1 MLNRNRIVTVGLA
14 LALAVSPVAL
24 TACGGSSSSDS
35 EGTATEAAA
44 ENTTSST
51 STTTGGSSGSSTSSS
66 SSSSTSSASSTK
78 SYSIS
83 TSEITEAYM
92 GASEAGET
100 VYYVGN
106 DDGSKT
112 GIFFLDADNMANVS
126 FMGPATVTQQN
137 GENLVTI
144 TDELSGNTLT
154 FGVAKND
161 DGTITIDMG
170 NELGKAILAQADIA
184 ETVNAISTIQ
194 ANTTSVQ

>member
-1 MLNRNRIVTVGLA
+1 MFNRNRIVTVGLA

-44 ENTTSST
+44 DNTTSST

>member
-44 ENTTSST
+44 DNTTSST
-51 STTTGGSSGSSTSSS
+51 STTTDGSSGSSTSSS
-66 SSSSTSSASSTK
+66 SSSSSSSASSTQ

>member
-44 ENTTSST
+44 DNTTSST

-137 GENLVTI
+137 GENLITI

>member
-1 MLNRNRIVTVGLA
+1 MLNTNRFVTIGLA
-14 LALAVSPVAL
+14 FALAASPLAL
-24 TACGGSSSSDS
+24 TACGSSSSSDS
-35 EGTATEAAA
+35 ASAAAESTDSDSTATEEATADSTASSDSTAAD
-44 ENTTSST
+44 
-51 STTTGGSSGSSTSSS
+51 
-66 SSSSTSSASSTK
+66 SSAGQ

-92 GASEAGET
+92 GVSEAGET

-112 GIFFLDADNMANVS
+112 GIFFLDADNQANVS
-126 FMGPATVTQQN
+126 FMGPATVTQQD

-144 TDELSGNTLT
+144 TDVLSGNTLT

-170 NELGKAILAQADIA
+170 DELGKAILAQTDIA
-184 ETVNAISTIQ
+184 ETVDAINTIQ
-194 ANTTSVQ
+194 ANSTSIQ

>member
-44 ENTTSST
+44 DNTTSST

-66 SSSSTSSASSTK
+66 SSSSTSSASSTT

>member
-1 MLNRNRIVTVGLA
+1 MLSRNRIVTIGLA
-14 LALAVSPVAL
+14 LALVASPVAL

-35 EGTATEAAA
+35 ESTATEATTD
-44 ENTTSST
+44 NTASSE
-51 STTTGGSSGSSTSSS
+51 STATD
-66 SSSSTSSASSTK
+66 SSSSTQ

-100 VYYVGN
+100 IYYVGN
-106 DDGSKT
+106 SDGSKT

-137 GENLVTI
+137 GENLITI

-154 FGVAKND
+154 FGVTNND

-170 NELGKAILAQADIA
+170 NELGKAILAQADVA
-184 ETVNAISTIQ
+184 ETVNAIKTIQ
-194 ANTTSVQ
+194 TNTTSVQ

>member
-1 MLNRNRIVTVGLA
+1 MLKRNRIVTVGLA

-44 ENTTSST
+44 DNTTSST
-51 STTTGGSSGSSTSSS
+51 STTTDGSSGSSTSSS
-66 SSSSTSSASSTK
+66 SSSSTSSASSTQ

-170 NELGKAILAQADIA
+170 DELGKAILAQADIA

>member
-44 ENTTSST
+44 DNTTSST

-112 GIFFLDADNMANVS
+112 GIFFLDADNQANVS
-126 FMGPATVTQQN
+126 FMGPATVTQQD

>member
-44 ENTTSST
+44 DNTTSST
-51 STTTGGSSGSSTSSS
+51 STTTDGSSGSSTSSS
-66 SSSSTSSASSTK
+66 SSSASSTQ

>member
-1 MLNRNRIVTVGLA
+1 MLNTNRFVTIGLA
-14 LALAVSPVAL
+14 FALAASPLAL
-24 TACGGSSSSDS
+24 TACGGSGSSSSDS
-35 EGTATEAAA
+35 ASAAAESTDSDSTATEEATADSAA
-44 ENTTSST
+44 SSD
-51 STTTGGSSGSSTSSS
+51 STAAD
-66 SSSSTSSASSTK
+66 SSASSCAGQ

-112 GIFFLDADNMANVS
+112 GIFFLDADNQANVS

-170 NELGKAILAQADIA
+170 NELGKATLAQTDIA
-184 ETVNAISTIQ
+184 ETVDAIKTIQ
-194 ANTTSVQ
+194 ANSTSIQ

>member
-1 MLNRNRIVTVGLA
+1 MLNTNRFVTIGLA
-14 LALAVSPVAL
+14 FALVASPLAL

-35 EGTATEAAA
+35 ASAAAESTDSDSTATEEATADSAA
-44 ENTTSST
+44 SSD
-51 STTTGGSSGSSTSSS
+51 STAAD
-66 SSSSTSSASSTK
+66 SSAGQ

-112 GIFFLDADNMANVS
+112 GIFFLDADNQTNVS
-126 FMGPATVTQQN
+126 FMGPATVTQQD

-170 NELGKAILAQADIA
+170 NELGKAILAQTDID
-184 ETVNAISTIQ
+184 ETVDAIKTIQ
-194 ANTTSVQ
+194 ANSTSIQ

>member
-1 MLNRNRIVTVGLA
+1 MLNKNRVVTIGLA
-14 LALAVSPVAL
+14 LALAASPLAL

-35 EGTATEAAA
+35 GSTATESSDSDSTATEEATADSAA
-44 ENTTSST
+44 SSD
-51 STTTGGSSGSSTSSS
+51 SESADSSASSS
-66 SSSSTSSASSTK
+66 SSAQ

-83 TSEITEAYM
+83 TDEITEAYM

-112 GIFFLDADNMANVS
+112 GIFFLNAENQANVS
-126 FMGPATVTQQN
+126 FMGPATVTQQD

-170 NELGKAILAQADIA
+170 NELGKATLAQTDIA
-184 ETVNAISTIQ
+184 ETVDAIKTIQ
-194 ANTTSVQ
+194 ANSTSIQ

>member
-1 MLNRNRIVTVGLA
+1 MLNTNRFVTIGLA
-14 LALAVSPVAL
+14 FALAASPLAL

-35 EGTATEAAA
+35 ASAAA
-44 ENTTSST
+44 ESTDSDSAASSD
-51 STTTGGSSGSSTSSS
+51 STAAD
-66 SSSSTSSASSTK
+66 SSAGQ

-83 TSEITEAYM
+83 MSEITEAYM

-112 GIFFLDADNMANVS
+112 GIFFLDADNQTNVS
-126 FMGPATVTQQN
+126 FLGPATVTQQD

-170 NELGKAILAQADIA
+170 NELGKAILAQTDID
-184 ETVNAISTIQ
+184 ETVDAIKTIQ
-194 ANTTSVQ
+194 ANSTSIQ

>member
-44 ENTTSST
+44 DNTTSST
-51 STTTGGSSGSSTSSS
+51 STTTDGSSGSSTSSS
-66 SSSSTSSASSTK
+66 TSSASSTQ

-100 VYYVGN
+100 IYYVGN

-170 NELGKAILAQADIA
+170 DELGKAILAQADIA

>member
-1 MLNRNRIVTVGLA
+1 MLKRNRIVTVGLA

-44 ENTTSST
+44 DNTTSST
-51 STTTGGSSGSSTSSS
+51 STTTDGSSGSSTSSS
-66 SSSSTSSASSTK
+66 TSSASSTQ

-170 NELGKAILAQADIA
+170 DELGKAILAQADIA

>member
-44 ENTTSST
+44 DNTTSST

-66 SSSSTSSASSTK
+66 SSSSTSSASSTQ

-106 DDGSKT
+106 NDGSKT

>member
-44 ENTTSST
+44 DNTTSST

-92 GASEAGET
+92 GVSEAGET

-112 GIFFLDADNMANVS
+112 GIFFLDADNQANVS
-126 FMGPATVTQQN
+126 FMGPATVTQQD

>member
-1 MLNRNRIVTVGLA
+1 MLNTNRFVTIGLA
-14 LALAVSPVAL
+14 FALAASPLAL

-35 EGTATEAAA
+35 ASAAAESTDSDSTATEEATADSAA
-44 ENTTSST
+44 SSD
-51 STTTGGSSGSSTSSS
+51 STAAD
-66 SSSSTSSASSTK
+66 SSAGQ

-83 TSEITEAYM
+83 MSKITEAYM

-112 GIFFLDADNMANVS
+112 GIFFLDADNQTNVS
-126 FMGPATVTQQN
+126 FLGPATVTQQD

-170 NELGKAILAQADIA
+170 NELGKAILAQTDID
-184 ETVNAISTIQ
+184 ETVDAIKTIQ
-194 ANTTSVQ
+194 ANSTSIQ

>member
-44 ENTTSST
+44 DNTTSST
-51 STTTGGSSGSSTSSS
+51 STTTDGSSGSSTSSS
-66 SSSSTSSASSTK
+66 TSSSSSSASSTQ

>member
-1 MLNRNRIVTVGLA
+1 MLTRNRIVTVGLA

-44 ENTTSST
+44 DNTTSST

>member
-1 MLNRNRIVTVGLA
+1 MLSRNRIVTIGLA
-14 LALAVSPVAL
+14 LALVASPVAL

-35 EGTATEAAA
+35 ESTATEATTD
-44 ENTTSST
+44 NTASSE
-51 STTTGGSSGSSTSSS
+51 STATD
-66 SSSSTSSASSTK
+66 SSSSTQ

-100 VYYVGN
+100 IYYVGN
-106 DDGSKT
+106 SDGSKT

>member
-44 ENTTSST
+44 DNTTSST

-66 SSSSTSSASSTK
+66 SSSTSSSATSAQ

>member
-1 MLNRNRIVTVGLA
+1 MLSRNRIVTIGLA
-14 LALAVSPVAL
+14 LALVASPVAL

-35 EGTATEAAA
+35 ESTATEATTD
-44 ENTTSST
+44 NTTSSEST
-51 STTTGGSSGSSTSSS
+51 STDSSS
-66 SSSSTSSASSTK
+66 SNSSSAQ

-92 GASEAGET
+92 GVSEAGET

-112 GIFFLDADNMANVS
+112 GIFFLDADNQANVS
-126 FMGPATVTQQN
+126 FMGPATVTQQD

-170 NELGKAILAQADIA
+170 DELGKAILAQTDIA
-184 ETVNAISTIQ
+184 ETVDAINTIQ
-194 ANTTSVQ
+194 ANSTSIQ

>member
-1 MLNRNRIVTVGLA
+1 
-14 LALAVSPVAL
+14 
-24 TACGGSSSSDS
+24 
-35 EGTATEAAA
+35 
-44 ENTTSST
+44 
-51 STTTGGSSGSSTSSS
+51 
-66 SSSSTSSASSTK
+66 
-78 SYSIS
+78 
-83 TSEITEAYM
+83 M

-137 GENLVTI
+137 GENLITI

-154 FGVAKND
+154 FGVTNND

-170 NELGKAILAQADIA
+170 NELGKAILAQADVA
-184 ETVNAISTIQ
+184 ETVNAIKTIQ
-194 ANTTSVQ
+194 TNTTSVQ

>member
-44 ENTTSST
+44 DNTTSST

-66 SSSSTSSASSTK
+66 SSSATSAQ

>member
-44 ENTTSST
+44 DNTTSST

-66 SSSSTSSASSTK
+66 SSSSTSSASSTQ

-170 NELGKAILAQADIA
+170 NELGKATLAQTDIA
-184 ETVNAISTIQ
+184 ETVDAIKTIQ
-194 ANTTSVQ
+194 ANSTSIQ

>member
-1 MLNRNRIVTVGLA
+1 MLNTNRFVTIGLA
-14 LALAVSPVAL
+14 FALAASPLAL
-24 TACGGSSSSDS
+24 TACGGSGSSSSDS
-35 EGTATEAAA
+35 ASAAAESTDSDSTATEEATADSAA
-44 ENTTSST
+44 SSD
-51 STTTGGSSGSSTSSS
+51 STAAD
-66 SSSSTSSASSTK
+66 SSASSSAGQ

-112 GIFFLDADNMANVS
+112 GIFFLDADNQANVS

-170 NELGKAILAQADIA
+170 NELGKATLAQTDIA
-184 ETVNAISTIQ
+184 ETVDAIKTIQ
-194 ANTTSVQ
+194 ANSTSIQ

>member
-44 ENTTSST
+44 DNTTSST
-51 STTTGGSSGSSTSSS
+51 STTTDGSSGSSTSSS
-66 SSSSTSSASSTK
+66 SSSSTSSASSTQ

-126 FMGPATVTQQN
+126 FMGPATVTEQN